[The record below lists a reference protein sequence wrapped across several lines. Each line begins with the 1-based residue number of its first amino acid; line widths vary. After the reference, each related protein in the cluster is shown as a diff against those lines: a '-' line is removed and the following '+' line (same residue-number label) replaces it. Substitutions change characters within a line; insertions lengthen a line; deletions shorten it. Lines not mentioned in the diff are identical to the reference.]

1 MSMFHEGNRN
11 LQDRYGGR
19 AVADKIVEMVESTEI
34 SDDFKPSSKLS
45 HSFLS
50 RPTRMGQRI
59 VRLREA
65 IPALFGSQAQAS

>member
-19 AVADKIVEMVESTEI
+19 AVADKIVEMVEST
-34 SDDFKPSSKLS
+34 KLS
-45 HSFLS
+45 RSFFS
-50 RPTRMGQRI
+50 RLTRMGQPI